1 MYYNVRVKTY
11 PDGTKQYM
19 YSERMNEKGYKVENR
34 EKTGQEVERG
44 ERQNMTRAVQKVY
57 DLARSNVFDWF
68 ITMTFDSE
76 KVDRYNYNACADA
89 IKGFTKKLCKD
100 GNQWI
105 IVPEQHKDGAFHFHG
120 LISGALD
127 LTYHADGVYNLNN
140 YGYGFTTATRIR
152 DRARVSTYISKY
164 LTKKITVPKGRK
176 RYWASRS
183 LQRPSEELVV
193 MSTEEYG
200 EIYNS
205 ARFQKVIDSPFGCF
219 IMCETGGEGATG
231 SESSK

>member
-1 MYYNVRVKTY
+1 MYYNVSVKSY
-11 PDGTKQYM
+11 PDGMKQYM
-19 YSERMNEKGYKVENR
+19 YSERIKEKGYKVEER

-68 ITMTFDSE
+68 ITMTFDPA
-76 KVDRYNYNACADA
+76 KVDRYDYDACADA
-89 IKGFTKKLCKD
+89 IKGFTKKLCNN

-105 IVPEQHKDGAFHFHG
+105 IVPEQHKDGAYHFHG
-120 LISGALD
+120 LVSGDLD

-140 YGYGFTTATRIR
+140 YGYGFTTATKIR
-152 DRARVSTYISKY
+152 DRARVSTYIAKY
-164 LTKKITVPKGRK
+164 LTKLITVPKGRK

-183 LQRPSEELVV
+183 LQRPIEELVV
-193 MSTEEYG
+193 MSSEEYG

-219 IMCETGGEGATG
+219 IMCEVGGAGATG
-231 SESSK
+231 LETSK